1 MVVDCTWLYRWSK
14 LECNVQGKSD
24 FGKRDQQRNFTES
37 LKYLL
42 YLRVDA
48 APPPPAIHG
57 SHRMCAAKGLSIR
70 LGERLFGV
78 RSLHRDH
85 SAPLSLSRIDR
96 MSFFKKKREMLLRHL
111 PFQCHANSCQTS
123 PRPQRTVLH
132 VCVCVHL
139 CVYVGMFARTFHES
153 AKLCACKGCNY
164 LWPCDMSLVLT
175 FLKCLTC
182 LDSLDML
189 WIHSLPSLLTLLF
202 SCVHWAYWVHCFPS
216 KCIFW
221 ADWDCWVELDEF
233 AEC

>member
-1 MVVDCTWLYRWSK
+1 MKFHTK
-14 LECNVQGKSD
+14 LEISPISSCWCC
-24 FGKRDQQRNFTES
+24 
-37 LKYLL
+37 
-42 YLRVDA
+42 
-48 APPPPAIHG
+48 PPP
-57 SHRMCAAKGLSIR
+57 
-70 LGERLFGV
+70 RLFTVHIECV
-78 RSLHRDH
+78 RPRGYQSALVNGSLACVPYIGTTVRPCHVRELTACLSSKRSGKCSWGTYH
-85 SAPLSLSRIDR
+85 SSAT
-96 MSFFKKKREMLLRHL
+96 
-111 PFQCHANSCQTS
+111 QTLVK
-123 PRPQRTVLH
+123 QVLGPS
-132 VCVCVHL
+132 VRFYMCVCVHL

-153 AKLCACKGCNY
+153 AKLLLQRMRACACKGCNY

-216 KCIFW
+216 WCIFW

>member
-1 MVVDCTWLYRWSK
+1 MQV
-14 LECNVQGKSD
+14 KSD

-85 SAPLSLSRIDR
+85 SAPLSLSRIGR

-123 PRPQRTVLH
+123 PWPQRTVLH
-132 VCVCVHL
+132 VCVCAFM
-139 CVYVGMFARTFHES
+139 CVCRYVCPH
-153 AKLCACKGCNY
+153 
-164 LWPCDMSLVLT
+164 
-175 FLKCLTC
+175 
-182 LDSLDML
+182 
-189 WIHSLPSLLTLLF
+189 F
-202 SCVHWAYWVHCFPS
+202 S
-216 KCIFW
+216 
-221 ADWDCWVELDEF
+221 
-233 AEC
+233 